1 MTQDQPYIISG
12 IVVDQLSNEP
22 LIGVEVS
29 YDGNLVQT
37 NVKGEFTLV
46 GIKTLEGLI
55 QLSISTQDYVPK
67 SVIPYT
73 ANGDIKKDIGVI
85 KLTPNKTNLNLE
97 KLKSSQLD
105 RNSIESLT
113 SDDAS
118 SLQQKSLNN
127 TINKLK
133 SILIP
138 SILGLISKFG
148 ITNAMGYINGEVKDL
163 ISSCPEDNKTLQ
175 DLINTRNKFAK
186 QLNNLYKVVDTTTKA
201 LGLVSGA
208 VTAFSTTYSALKSL
222 PIPTPPTPTP
232 SPVPVVQD
240 QKSTLDIQIKKFNTI
255 NSGIL
260 LSLVILRDSIQQA
273 LDLLQLLD
281 QLIQKCTDDAE
292 LDEINE
298 ELRETNKSNPPQIT
312 QINGFTMGTE
322 TEPTTE
328 NLKRKRAIAKNN
340 QGIILLRGEYSF
352 SSSDQILIDELV
364 FYIKNNDLKAN

>member
-67 SVIPYT
+67 NVIPYT

-163 ISSCPEDNKTLQ
+163 ISSCPEDFKTLQ

>member
-1 MTQDQPYIISG
+1 MTQDQPYTISG

-67 SVIPYT
+67 NVIPYT

-97 KLKSSQLD
+97 KLKSSQLG

-163 ISSCPEDNKTLQ
+163 ISSCPEDFKTLQ

>member
-1 MTQDQPYIISG
+1 
-12 IVVDQLSNEP
+12 
-22 LIGVEVS
+22 
-29 YDGNLVQT
+29 
-37 NVKGEFTLV
+37 
-46 GIKTLEGLI
+46 
-55 QLSISTQDYVPK
+55 
-67 SVIPYT
+67 
-73 ANGDIKKDIGVI
+73 
-85 KLTPNKTNLNLE
+85 
-97 KLKSSQLD
+97 
-105 RNSIESLT
+105 
-113 SDDAS
+113 
-118 SLQQKSLNN
+118 
-127 TINKLK
+127 
-133 SILIP
+133 
-138 SILGLISKFG
+138 
-148 ITNAMGYINGEVKDL
+148 MGYINGEVKDL

-260 LSLVILRDSIQQA
+260 LSLVILKDSIQQA